1 MPEISDF
8 PPGMPSWADLTTSD
22 ADAAASFYGELFG
35 WEAKEGEGDPEENGG
50 YRLFVRDDKQIAGLM
65 QINQEGQPPS
75 WNTYIS
81 VSDADGIAEKVKEA
95 GGETIMEP
103 MDVMDQG
110 RMAFFSDTTG
120 AVFGVWQPKKQTGAD
135 VVSEPG
141 SVAWNQVNTRDPDK
155 AGEFYKAVFGWD
167 AERLDTGGADYWEL
181 QLDGTGVSGMFR
193 MGDDFPE
200 DVPAH
205 WIVYFSVEDADAA
218 TEKAKEGGAQVRAE
232 PFDNEA
238 GRFAVLTDPQGAA
251 FAVINQGGGSVAG
264 QEAGGDEAEGDD
276 DDDEKDEGRDS

>member
-1 MPEISDF
+1 MPEITDF
-8 PPGMPSWADLTTSD
+8 PPGMPTWADLTTSD

-35 WEAKEGEGDPEENGG
+35 WKAEEGPGDPEENGG

-81 VSDADGIAEKVKEA
+81 VSDADDTADKVKEA
-95 GGETIMEP
+95 GGETIMGP
-103 MDVMDQG
+103 VDVMDQG
-110 RMAFFSDTTG
+110 RMAFFSDPTG
-120 AVFGVWQPKKQTGAD
+120 AVFGVWQPKEQTGAD

-155 AGEFYKAVFGWD
+155 AAEFYRAVFGWD
-167 AERLDTGGADYWEL
+167 SERVDTGGADYWEL
-181 QLDGTGVSGMFR
+181 QLDGTGVVGMFR

-200 DVPAH
+200 ELPAH
-205 WIVYFSVEDADAA
+205 WIVYFAVEDADAA

-251 FAVINQGGGSVAG
+251 FALINQGGGSVAG
-264 QEAGGDEAEGDD
+264 KEAGGDDAEGDD
-276 DDDEKDEGRDS
+276 EKGDEGRDD